1 MRFYPVYPLKV
12 AEPLGKNLKLK
23 NQQKRIGADENS
35 ARFSSDLSFRAR
47 KRKINGPRPGLNRRP
62 FNLVSPNSFKLV
74 FFIIFFICFI
84 FPWSGYSSTPPGVP
98 VASTEKV
105 LTLEEALDLAL
116 RANPDILQAQQ
127 EIQLWQGQA
136 LQLTSWPL
144 PEIAFSREG
153 LNLGRKKGESEI
165 NFGLQQLIE
174 FPEKRSLRRQS
185 SQSGIEAA
193 SWRLEARKKIV
204 LSQVKKAYYL
214 VGQAQEILAYYRSL
228 LDFFN
233 ESLRTAQL
241 RYEAGEVPYLDIV
254 RLELEKLR
262 LRNEILQA
270 EKDLEERW
278 LDLNLLLGGEIGE
291 RREVEVKLK
300 FEPLARSLEEILEE
314 VSRRPSLIS
323 LSQEVER
330 TRAEVKLAR
339 KSLLPDIQIAFY
351 YPSLRTSSIGFQIG
365 TSLPLWRSQQKG
377 AVAQAMAQQRLAEI
391 ALEFERRQ
399 IISGVISLFNRIRSL
414 EKRLELFEQ
423 SLLEE
428 TRSLL
433 HLTISLYAQG
443 KAGFLDLLDVYRLNR
458 ETYLAFLKTLFEH
471 YLALAELEVAG
482 ESN

>member
-1 MRFYPVYPLKV
+1 MGLYPVYLLRVAKPLK
-12 AEPLGKNLKLK
+12 KNMNFN
-23 NQQKRIGADENS
+23 NQQNKISQDENS
-35 ARFSSDLSFRAR
+35 ASFSSALSFQAR
-47 KRKINGPRPGLNRRP
+47 KRKINGPRPELNRRP
-62 FNLVSPNSFKLV
+62 FNLVSPSLFKLN

-84 FPWSGYSSTPPGVP
+84 FPWSGYSSTLEDLP
-98 VASTEKV
+98 ATTTEKV
-105 LTLEEALDLAL
+105 MTLEEALDLAL
-116 RANPDILQAQQ
+116 KANPEILQAEQ
-127 EIQLWQGQA
+127 EIRAWQGQA
-136 LQLTSWPL
+136 VQLASWPL
-144 PEIAFSREG
+144 PEIAFSLEG

-165 NFGLQQLIE
+165 NLGLQQLIE
-174 FPEKRSLRRQS
+174 FPGKRSLRRQF

-270 EKDLEERW
+270 EKELEERW
-278 LDLNLLLGGEIGE
+278 LDLNLLLGDEIRE
-291 RREVEVKLK
+291 RRAIEVNLK
-300 FEPLARSLEEILEE
+300 FEPLARSLEQILEE

-323 LSQEVER
+323 LSLEVER
-330 TRAEVKLAR
+330 TRTEVKLAQ
-339 KSLLPDIQIAFY
+339 KSFLPDIQIAFY
-351 YPSLRTSSIGFQIG
+351 YPSLRTSSLGFQIG

-377 AVAQAMAQQRLAEI
+377 AVAQAMAQQRVAEI

-414 EKRLELFEQ
+414 ENRLKLFEQ

-458 ETYLAFLKTLFEH
+458 ETYLAFLTTLFEH

-482 ESN
+482 EIN